1 MSNITWCEWTKSEAK
16 QRAQNKA
23 FAKISFIELENR
35 TYKRDIKAGGDGRL
49 SVELLQRCL
58 NSNKN
63 ELLTWQ
69 YIAKLIETDE

>member
-1 MSNITWCEWTKSEAK
+1 MPSTQIKIMSEEIKE
-16 QRAQNKA
+16 RARHKA

-49 SVELLQRCL
+49 SVDLLKTCL
-58 NSNKN
+58 RSNER